1 MARRRSNMYRK
12 KRKINYGRI
21 IGLVAALILL
31 VLLISTIFK
40 NNDYVTRLDD
50 VLNSE
55 IVGISGSISSVSLVD
70 INVYSNDGIR
80 YTNQHESI
88 KRLNSFD
95 GTVSDDL
102 NKADAAKKIMK
113 NLADAKETSLTTTL
127 PEKENGYYWLDVNFV
142 VKDNILI
149 FENIEAYNFDLYY
162 DIGNETI
169 YVKEKYYN
177 EFSTKNNKL
186 ELQGYEADEE
196 FKNLITELVN
206 NKNNKNDKE

>member
-1 MARRRSNMYRK
+1 MARRRSNMYGK

-21 IGLVAALILL
+21 IGLAALLFLL
-31 VLLISTIFK
+31 MFLIFNIFK
-40 NNDYVTRLDD
+40 KDDYVSKLDE

-55 IVGISGSISSVSLVD
+55 IVEITGSISSVSSVD

-102 NKADAAKKIMK
+102 NKADTAKKLME
-113 NLADAKETSLTTTL
+113 NLTAAKETFLTATL
-127 PEKENGYYWLDVNFV
+127 PEKENGYYWMDVNFV
-142 VKDNILI
+142 VKDNVLI
-149 FENIEAYNFDLYY
+149 FENNEAYNFDLYY
-162 DIGNETI
+162 DIENEKI

-186 ELQGYEADEE
+186 KFQEYEADEE
-196 FKNLITELVN
+196 FKNLITELA
-206 NKNNKNDKE
+206 NKKK